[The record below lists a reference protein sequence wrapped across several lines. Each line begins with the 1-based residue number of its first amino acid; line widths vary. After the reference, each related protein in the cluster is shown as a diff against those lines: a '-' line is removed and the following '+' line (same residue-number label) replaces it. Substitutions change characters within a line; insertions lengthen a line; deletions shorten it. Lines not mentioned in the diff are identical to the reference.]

1 MKLTQK
7 QSHTK
12 RKLVYVIRFNGSK
25 IPVNS
30 PLAFTCCFWAC
41 LAPGRRVWWYHSVE
55 MGVLTVAGDPA
66 DPALGS
72 WASQPLLLPLCFLH
86 ATLVDAA
93 VPRTPRLHPHLR
105 LLSPFPLSLGEPWS
119 SPQIFSRSFF
129 SNICFSVRIAPDPF
143 STIQHLPTPAPVCLY
158 LPSELFLQSTDLH
171 QTLYSPYVPCLL
183 PVSPP
188 W

>member
-1 MKLTQK
+1 MIPQC
-7 QSHTK
+7 
-12 RKLVYVIRFNGSK
+12 RNGRADGGRRPCCPSSGVLG
-25 IPVNS
+25 ISGP
-30 PLAFTCCFWAC
+30 PLA
-41 LAPGRRVWWYHSVE
+41 
-55 MGVLTVAGDPA
+55 
-66 DPALGS
+66 
-72 WASQPLLLPLCFLH
+72 PLLLH

-105 LLSPFPLSLGEPWS
+105 LLSPFPLSLGEESWS

-129 SNICFSVRIAPDPF
+129 SNICFSVRIALDPF

-158 LPSELFLQSTDLH
+158 LPSQLFLQSTDLH
-171 QTLYSPYVPCLL
+171 QTLYAPYVPCLL

>member
-1 MKLTQK
+1 M
-7 QSHTK
+7 
-12 RKLVYVIRFNGSK
+12 
-25 IPVNS
+25 
-30 PLAFTCCFWAC
+30 
-41 LAPGRRVWWYHSVE
+41 
-55 MGVLTVAGDPA
+55 LTVAGDPA

-105 LLSPFPLSLGEPWS
+105 LLSPFPLSLGEEPWS